1 MKTIFTLLLS
11 LTAATVLQMHATAN
25 PNAPI
30 SVDGEVHVATVHAE
44 GVQIYECKTNASGSL
59 VWQFREPVASLIEN
73 GATIGRHF
81 TGPQWD
87 LTDGSSAVAKVVSRN
102 PGATPNDIPL
112 LKLEVTKRSE
122 NGRLKDVTTILR
134 IHTHG
139 GIAGGPCSTPGSLLS
154 APYSADYAFYRK
166 AQSH

>member
-11 LTAATVLQMHATAN
+11 LTAATVLQMHAAAN

-30 SVDGEVHVATVHAE
+30 SVEGEAHVATIHAE

-59 VWQFREPVASLIEN
+59 AWQFREPIASLIED
-73 GATIGRHF
+73 GTTVGRHF

-87 LTDGSSAVAKVVSRN
+87 LTDGSSVAAKVVSRN

-112 LKLEVTKRSE
+112 LKLEVMKRSE

-134 IHTHG
+134 IHTQG
-139 GIAGGPCSTPGSLLS
+139 GMADGLCSTLGSFFN
-154 APYSADYAFYRK
+154 APYSADYAFYRRV
-166 AQSH
+166 QPR